1 MYYILKY
8 LYSFLLITN
17 NPSANKI
24 LSKTQNKNIFFD
36 HLIKYNKLKN
46 NEKFKENIFDNYLI
60 NSFDKKNIFD
70 YDIINYNINPKNI
83 INDIDIYQNYKIL
96 LNNLNYNINNKINKY
111 KFLENLLKNNVI
123 LNITNRFSPKT
134 KVYIHI
140 ERILPI
146 IPIYHVGITFTNFRR
161 TIRYDVGQAH
171 KIRVITPIVKITD
184 RQTIFWGYSN
194 KTMKE
199 IINYEKSIKH
209 KYILGINDCRHYT
222 RNLATWTT
230 NRPTPIW
237 KIKSIMS
244 KIN

>member
-1 MYYILKY
+1 M
-8 LYSFLLITN
+8 
-17 NPSANKI
+17 KI
-24 LSKTQNKNIFFD
+24 NLNLFKKNGYVNIGNVLNHDEIKT
-36 HLIKYNKLKN
+36 LKN
-46 NEKFKENIFDNYLI
+46 EIF
-60 NSFDKKNIFD
+60 
-70 YDIINYNINPKNI
+70 
-83 INDIDIYQNYKIL
+83 
-96 LNNLNYNINNKINKY
+96 NNLNYNINNKINKY

-146 IPIYHVGITFTNFRR
+146 IPIYHIGITFTNFRH
-161 TIRYDVGQAH
+161 TIRYDIGQAH
-171 KIRVITPIVKITD
+171 KIRIISPILKITD
-184 RQTIFWGYSN
+184 HQTIFWGYSN
-194 KTMKE
+194 KTIKE

-222 RNLATWTT
+222 RNLATWST

-237 KIKSIMS
+237 KIKSIMT